1 MPENNREGIIT
12 KARVSNIMVAA
23 RGYCDTKKVNFRR
36 RSEITMND
44 EKTVIAGILANIKHC
59 LDVKDSSK
67 TWQES
72 QNLMGYRAKCNL
84 HDDINKR
91 LEKVEKTVFIGSSS
105 LDNNT
110 INALKNEIDELTKML
125 SR

>member
-1 MPENNREGIIT
+1 MDLTEI
-12 KARVSNIMVAA
+12 
-23 RGYCDTKKVNFRR
+23 KKVNFCRR
-36 RSEITMND
+36 LEMMMNN

-67 TWQES
+67 TWQEC
-72 QNLMGYRAKCNL
+72 QNLMECRTKCKL

-91 LEKVEKTVFIGSSS
+91 LEKVEKTIFLGSSS

-125 SR
+125 YR

>member
-1 MPENNREGIIT
+1 MIMNN
-12 KARVSNIMVAA
+12 
-23 RGYCDTKKVNFRR
+23 
-36 RSEITMND
+36 
-44 EKTVIAGILANIKHC
+44 EKTVIVGILANIQHC
-59 LDVKDSSK
+59 LDAKDSSK

-72 QNLMGYRAKCNL
+72 ENLMEYRAKCNL

-91 LEKVEKTVFIGSSS
+91 LEKVEKTIFLGSSS
-105 LDNNT
+105 LGNDT